1 MRELILLRHA
11 HAGSHTTG
19 PDDRNRVL
27 SEVGVQEARA
37 AGAWLREQGLLPD
50 RVLCSPAARTRETLA
65 VLGDLGVV
73 EVREEPS
80 IYEASPGTLAALVD
94 ANRDANR
101 LLLVGHNP
109 GLEQLA
115 ALMHSGQT
123 GDYRGMP
130 PAGIAVLKL
139 PVDAAIEPGIASLTA
154 FWWP

>member
-11 HAGSHTTG
+11 HAESASVGQA
-19 PDDRNRVL
+19 DRDRPL
-27 SEVGVQEARA
+27 SATGVQEARD
-37 AGAWLREQGLLPD
+37 AGEWLRGQGLRPD
-50 RVLCSPAARTRETLA
+50 RVLCSDAARTRDTLA
-65 VLGDLGVV
+65 ALGDIGAG
-73 EVREEPS
+73 EVYEDAS
-80 IYEASPGTLAALVD
+80 IYEASPGTLAALAD
-94 ANRDANR
+94 ANRDAER

-130 PAGIAVLKL
+130 PGGIAVLRL
-139 PVDAAIEPGIASLTA
+139 PVDVNIEPGIATLTR

>member
-11 HAGSHTTG
+11 HAGSHATG
-19 PDDRNRVL
+19 PDDRDRVL

-123 GDYRGMP
+123 GDYRGMT

>member
-11 HAGSHTTG
+11 HAESAAVGQDDKSRNLSVTGHT
-19 PDDRNRVL
+19 
-27 SEVGVQEARA
+27 EAQA
-37 AGAWLREQGLLPD
+37 AGHWLREHGLHPD
-50 RVLCSPAARTRETLA
+50 RVLCSDATRTRETLA
-65 VLGDLGVV
+65 ALGDIGAG
-73 EVREEPS
+73 EVYEDAS

-94 ANRDANR
+94 ANRDAER

-130 PAGIAVLKL
+130 PGGIAVLKL
-139 PVDAAIEPGIASLTA
+139 PVDVNIEPGIATLTR

>member
-19 PDDRNRVL
+19 PDDRDRVL

-80 IYEASPGTLAALVD
+80 IYEASPGTLASLAD
-94 ANRDANR
+94 ANRDAER

-130 PAGIAVLKL
+130 PGGIAVLTL
-139 PVDAAIEPGIASLTA
+139 PLDVNIEPGIATLSA

>member
-11 HAGSHTTG
+11 HAEPGAPG
-19 PDDRNRVL
+19 QADIDRPL
-27 SEVGVQEARA
+27 SAHGLAEAEA
-37 AGAWLREQGLLPD
+37 AGRWLAGKGLLPD
-50 RVLCSPAARTRETLA
+50 RVLCSSATRTRETLA
-65 VLGDLGVV
+65 ALGDIGAG
-73 EVREEPS
+73 EVYEDAS
-80 IYEASPGTLAALVD
+80 IYDASPGTLAALAD
-94 ANRDANR
+94 ANRDAER

-130 PAGIAVLKL
+130 PGGIAVLRL
-139 PVDAAIEPGIASLTA
+139 PVDVNIEPGIATLTQ